1 VRGNG
6 RERESVCA
14 RGETGRERSYPRT
27 PWHRHEEAETRP
39 RRTLEGGG
47 AGAGLAAGANGSKRG
62 GRLPGIFKGTV
73 AHRSRPI
80 RFPEIWP
87 FLGGLSI
94 SKGITDLPL
103 FRREKRVSSKK
114 ERERASLGEGKIDGL
129 CSRNSEI
136 VIGTLVSITQ
146 SFKET
151 SFGQLRPC
159 LIYYVFKKL
168 VLKIVIP

>member
-1 VRGNG
+1 VCGGRD
-6 RERESVCA
+6 RERAKLPQNSMAPA
-14 RGETGRERSYPRT
+14 RGSGDAASKNPRGRRSGSGFS
-27 PWHRHEEAETRP
+27 
-39 RRTLEGGG
+39 GGG
-47 AGAGLAAGANGSKRG
+47 EWVEAR

-129 CSRNSEI
+129 CSWNSEI

-168 VLKIVIP
+168 V